1 MPLTTTILKK
11 IYQRYQTSFNIEIQ
25 FEMLFRIYQI
35 DQIKLAPY
43 QLICLLDYDKD
54 HSKTKLYLKCLS
66 ESFSLTCGELLNMV
80 SSKNTSKIFCTHTFK
95 NKISDILR
103 HSKCFTKLS
112 RTLCSVF
119 EKNGCIYRSQYYEIQ
134 IHFIDLLQWF
144 TRAQHMYCKFK
155 FLIQMSRV
163 FYILIQ
169 RMC

>member
-1 MPLTTTILKK
+1 MPLTTTLKIYIRDIRLLSILK
-11 IYQRYQTSFNIEIQ
+11 FQ

-43 QLICLLDYDKD
+43 VLICLLDYDKD

-163 FYILIQ
+163 FYILVQ